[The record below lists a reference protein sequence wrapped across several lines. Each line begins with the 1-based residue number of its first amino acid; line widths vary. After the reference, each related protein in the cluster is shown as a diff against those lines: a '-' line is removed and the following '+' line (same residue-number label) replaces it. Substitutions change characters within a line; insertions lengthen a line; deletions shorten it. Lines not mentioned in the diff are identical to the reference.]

1 MADFFFI
8 DAENLVPQ
16 AVESNFE
23 EEKTLARWNCVVQET
38 WASARFISNAASFS
52 EELL

>member
-1 MADFFFI
+1 MADFSFI

-23 EEKTLARWNCVVQET
+23 EEKAIARWNCVVQET
-38 WASARFISNAASFS
+38 WVSTRFISNATSFS

>member
-8 DAENLVPQ
+8 DAENLVPE

-23 EEKTLARWNCVVQET
+23 EEKTIARWNCVVQET
-38 WASARFISNAASFS
+38 WVSTRFISNAASFS
-52 EELL
+52 EGLV

>member
-23 EEKTLARWNCVVQET
+23 EEKK
-38 WASARFISNAASFS
+38 
-52 EELL
+52 LLPDGIVWFRKPG

>member
-1 MADFFFI
+1 MADLFFI

-23 EEKTLARWNCVVQET
+23 EEKNYCQM
-38 WASARFISNAASFS
+38 
-52 EELL
+52 ELCGSGNLGKY